1 MDKKWNNKLKDS
13 FSEFQLSE
21 PDGLWEEIG
30 KELDRR
36 QSLPAGAAARS
47 GRSGPIAWPYWAG
60 AVAAAVAALLLVTVP
75 GRFNR
80 SASEKSVA
88 EEHDAML
95 AEALPATEIAE
106 APEITEVNMPDSEPL
121 VSPSYPT
128 GLNNVSAS
136 SPTRP
141 VSEEASSPTRSGIPS
156 DDTPQDDRN
165 VQETEKSPSGDASLT
180 ASADPAV
187 AVTDPTS
194 VTESAEAKSAGESDG
209 AASRSRRSNNRYSSY
224 PEKPYTGSGASH
236 SGGTSLPQYTTRSK
250 QAGRLTAAVFSNAQ
264 GPISNQGTGYG
275 FHHSPLLA
283 AATRA
288 STNASGT
295 DFMSLAQMTAA
306 NSSSV
311 WEAIHRMSFR
321 GGVNFSYSFDDHWSL
336 ASGLTYAILSS
347 TFIETSGQLKNTS
360 SQTIEMAGVP
370 IQVQYGWRTGK
381 DLRLYALAGMSAEK
395 AVRARSITG
404 NNIVGIGG
412 KSSTGSFDLS
422 GIWLTAEVGAG
433 LEVALF
439 NGIGLYLEPTL
450 QYHLPGLGS
459 DNGAAVDF
467 LYTARPL
474 SPGLT
479 LGLRYSL

>member
-47 GRSGPIAWPYWAG
+47 GRSRHVAWPYWVG
-60 AVAAAVAALLLVTVP
+60 SVAAALALILFVSVP

-80 SASEKSVA
+80 PASEKSVA
-88 EEHDAML
+88 EENDAML
-95 AEALPATEIAE
+95 AEALPATEIVEAE
-106 APEITEVNMPDSEPL
+106 TPDAETPDAEPVVAKPL
-121 VSPSYPT
+121 ESF
-128 GLNNVSAS
+128 S
-136 SPTRP
+136 SPT
-141 VSEEASSPTRSGIPS
+141 SQTTEEASSPTSPTTEDASSPTSPATEDASSPARSGIPS
-156 DDTPQDDRN
+156 PAAPPDN
-165 VQETEKSPSGDASLT
+165 SSVQKTEESPS
-180 ASADPAV
+180 V
-187 AVTDPTS
+187 ETDN
-194 VTESAEAKSAGESDG
+194 
-209 AASRSRRSNNRYSSY
+209 AASQSRRRNNRYNSY
-224 PEKPYTGSGASH
+224 PEKTYTGA
-236 SGGTSLPQYTTRSK
+236 GTSASGNASRPQSITRSK
-250 QAGRLTAAVFSNAQ
+250 QPGRLTAAVFSNAQ

-288 STNASGT
+288 SADASGT

-306 NSSSV
+306 NSSSA

-321 GGVNFSYSFDDHWSL
+321 GGINISYSFDDHWSL

-370 IQVQYGWRTGK
+370 IQVQYGWKTGNN
-381 DLRLYALAGMSAEK
+381 LRLYAIVGMSAEK

-404 NNIVGIGG
+404 NNIVGVGG
-412 KSSTGSFDLS
+412 KSSTGSFDLP

-459 DNGAAVDF
+459 DNGATVDF
-467 LYTARPL
+467 LYTARPF